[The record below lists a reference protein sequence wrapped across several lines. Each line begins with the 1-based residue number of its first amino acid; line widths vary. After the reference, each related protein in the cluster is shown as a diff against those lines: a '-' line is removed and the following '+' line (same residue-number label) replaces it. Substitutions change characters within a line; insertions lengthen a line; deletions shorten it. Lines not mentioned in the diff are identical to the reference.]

1 MKTPGAEAAAQV
13 ERTGSSIARAARARH
28 CGGIRHGDG
37 GRGSQ
42 RKDFSP
48 DQDRVA
54 RRHHDFAREQ
64 NRRRVQRNGCM
75 IEEPYRWVEAI
86 ANRREYIERQL
97 APGSPIAAL
106 GYREGILFV
115 TLGQTRQKLF
125 EIYDRIAMG
134 AIGHPGDIER
144 LRMAAIELA
153 STEGFTRSA
162 ADVSL
167 RRLAH
172 YSLSPVMKSAFEQ
185 VYGAPYLARMIFAE
199 VGARPEDDL
208 FLRVEY
214 DGEIVSNGATYA
226 RARQDFGVLSGTRQS
241 VELMEAFLK
250 SEHKT
255 DASFETAVNSALDAW
270 SVGHMLL
277 QASET
282 KELPARDAIAQH
294 RQEQLAIAAI
304 EAAVLERDGSAA
316 IRYRSLPDKELRSII
331 TQ

>member
-1 MKTPGAEAAAQV
+1 V
-13 ERTGSSIARAARARH
+13 
-28 CGGIRHGDG
+28 
-37 GRGSQ
+37 
-42 RKDFSP
+42 
-48 DQDRVA
+48 
-54 RRHHDFAREQ
+54 
-64 NRRRVQRNGCM
+64 

-86 ANRREYIERQL
+86 ANRREYIEGQL

-153 STEGFTRSA
+153 STEGFSRSA

-167 RRLAH
+167 RRLVH
-172 YSLSPVMKSAFEQ
+172 YSLSPVMKSAFEH
-185 VYGAPYLARMIFAE
+185 VYGPPYLARMLFAE
-199 VGARPEDDL
+199 VGARSEDDL

-214 DGEIVSNGATYA
+214 DGEIASNGATYA
-226 RARQDFGVLSGTRQS
+226 RARQDFAVLSGTRQS

-250 SEHKT
+250 REHKP
-255 DASFETAVNSALDAW
+255 DSSLEMAVNSALDTW

-277 QASET
+277 QASEA
-282 KELPARDAIAQH
+282 KELPASDAIAKH

-304 EAAVLERDGSAA
+304 EAAVLERGGGRP
-316 IRYRSLPDKELRSII
+316 IRYRSLADKELRSLI